1 MDLELLTNIGTA
13 LSPYLVLGSIFYLA
27 LELRQQNKVSKAAT
41 RQEIAKAHQSLTL
54 ASMDERL
61 ISARIKFIKQEEL
74 SKEEEHVWTVHLHA
88 IFRARE
94 NHYYQFKANMLDEEE
109 WNAMLKGFITLFE
122 RPLNSEVWNRVKGTY
137 SPTFVDIVEKEL
149 SNVKT

>member
-1 MDLELLTNIGTA
+1 MDLKLLAEIGTA

-61 ISARIKFIKQEEL
+61 ISARIKFYRGMDLTE
-74 SKEEEHVWTVHLHA
+74 EEEHAWTVHLHA

-94 NHYYQFKANMLDEEE
+94 NHFYQFSAGMLDDEE
-109 WNAMLKGFITLFE
+109 WNAMLKGFVTLFE
-122 RPLNSEVWNRVKGTY
+122 RPFNNDVWNRVQGTY
-137 SPTFVDIVEKEL
+137 SPSFVEIVNKEI
-149 SNVKT
+149 SNN

>member
-1 MDLELLTNIGTA
+1 MNLELLANIGTA

-41 RQEIAKAHQSLTL
+41 RQEIAKAHQNLTL

-61 ISARIKFIKQEEL
+61 ISARIKFIKQEDL
-74 SKEEEHVWTVHLHA
+74 SEEEEHAWTVHLHA

-94 NHYYQFKANMLDEEE
+94 NTTFPNPLGDSIPSLEKYIESGDEKSILEFLEVFVEDYDKSLD
-109 WNAMLKGFITLFE
+109 
-122 RPLNSEVWNRVKGTY
+122 S
-137 SPTFVDIVEKEL
+137 
-149 SNVKT
+149 